1 MVKIFHERY
10 RLNGNSSARIYAAP
24 GLVKLFGNVFAENEN
39 KDTGG
44 EVGRQTQPDQCRLA
58 KIGFKGI
65 EERVGAAGGD

>member
-44 EVGRQTQPDQCRLA
+44 EVGRQTNAADKDQA
-58 KIGFKGI
+58 DKWTEK
-65 EERVGAAGGD
+65 